1 MKRGRVKA
9 ALTRPTDVMVE
20 GVTVTHCK
28 PCTKSDRR
36 TVSFKNI
43 TGAYGHVCN
52 GKLGVYN
59 GWRDVQQHDKQPL
72 VTTAR
77 WIKRNEAVL
86 IKG

>member
-9 ALTRPTDVMVE
+9 ALTRPTDVKVE
-20 GVTVTHCK
+20 GVTVTLCK

-36 TVSFKNI
+36 TVSFKRI
-43 TGAYGHVCN
+43 TGAYGHMCN

-72 VTTAR
+72 VTAAR
-77 WIKRNEAVL
+77 WIEKEAAL
-86 IKG
+86 ITR